1 MIGLSNN
8 KSFDVQ
14 KFKPPITSLG
24 EEVERSVF
32 DPVSKTE
39 VNTNRKKT
47 NQESVG
53 RGFSASTSVTELL
66 PTGTTIDVLLST
78 GYAKGETPVIGQSSG
93 DPFTDAATEN
103 KYWTTFTQISVNQAL
118 LKGAGLQA
126 NLANLRK
133 ARIETQI
140 SSYELTGLAQTLAGE
155 IESAYWEY
163 LLALM
168 RVDIQEKG
176 LALSSRLVRETR
188 QRIKSGQKA
197 EYEIY
202 SLLAQESSTRQAL
215 SDAKSLQEKTRI
227 RLLKLISPPSFDLWN
242 RQLKLLTRP
251 TLPPDSVE
259 DLASHINVAMR
270 MRPDLNQARLE
281 EQKGTLEIVKTK
293 NGLLPK
299 LDAFLMFG
307 RTGYSKNFDLSLKDY
322 GSGGGGL
329 DYTARIQFE
338 FPVMNR
344 KAKADYNR
352 SVLELA
358 RSRQAIDNLVQLAQQ
373 EVLLAYVEVKRAKD
387 QIRLSDETIKYQLLK
402 REAEIEKYRLGTSN
416 AFTVAQAE
424 RETITS
430 QLSAAQA
437 RIDYLRGLTQFYIAD
452 GSLLFRRGIGVLVAD
467 P

>member
-39 VNTNRKKT
+39 VDANRKKT
-47 NQESVG
+47 NSQSVS
-53 RGFSASTSVTELL
+53 RGFTATTTVSEFL
-66 PTGTTIDVLLST
+66 PTGTTIEMLLGT
-78 GYAKGETPVIGQSSG
+78 GYRKGETPPDGLSG
-93 DPFTDAATEN
+93 DPETDSSTED

-118 LKGAGLQA
+118 LRGAGIQA

-133 ARIETQI
+133 ARIETQV

-176 LALSSRLVRETR
+176 LALSSRLVRETK

-197 EYEIY
+197 EYEMY

-402 REAEIEKYRLGTSN
+402 RDAEIEKYRLGTSN

-452 GSLLFRRGIGVLVAD
+452 GSLLFRRGVGVLVAD